1 VARIL
6 AMAVVPIVLLAIL
19 FATLTKKYATSE
31 VRRADVEGKCSAMC
45 S

>member
-6 AMAVVPIVLLAIL
+6 AMAVVPVVLLAIL

-31 VRRADVEGKCSAMC
+31 VRRADVEGECGAMC